1 MHLKHRLDQYFSRVH
16 QFSSPLCAAIT
27 NTKECGI
34 GIKLPE
40 EILSVAAGLSRQV
53 NVTRTTEVSQECTVS
68 WSLQSEVTVPPH
80 CVTSAELVLLE

>member
-1 MHLKHRLDQYFSRVH
+1 MQCSGVH
-16 QFSSPLCAAIT
+16 QFSSSLCAAIT

-53 NVTRTTEVSQECTVS
+53 NVTRATEESQESTVS
-68 WSLQSEVTVPPH
+68 WSLQSEVTVPPK
-80 CVTSAELVLLE
+80 CVTSAELVLLECAAL